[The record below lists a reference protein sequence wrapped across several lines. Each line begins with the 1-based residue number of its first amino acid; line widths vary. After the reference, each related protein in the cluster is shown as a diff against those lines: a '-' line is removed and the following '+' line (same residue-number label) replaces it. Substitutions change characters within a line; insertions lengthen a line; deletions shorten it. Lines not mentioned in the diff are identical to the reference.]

1 MPGIREGEIYM
12 KRIIVGLL
20 ALSLA
25 AFGGQAAKAD
35 RLEDILKK
43 GVVRIAVPLDVPPF
57 GSQNQAREAEGF
69 DVELAG
75 MVAKALGVNLELQQV
90 TGANRIPF
98 LLTDKVDIVISV
110 MGLTPERAKQI
121 MFTSPYA
128 DTNLSVF
135 GPKSADVKSAA
146 DIGSLK
152 VAAAKG
158 TTQEMA
164 LTAMAPKANIMR
176 TEDDATAAAAY
187 LSGQA
192 ELFATNNLIIP
203 DLQKRKPNKE
213 FEIKFVIR
221 RSPAHMGVRMGEMTL
236 VRWLDSFI
244 FFNTMNGELDRLHQK
259 WLGLPVAALPAPHA
273 CGRPHNHHI

>member
-1 MPGIREGEIYM
+1 M
-12 KRIIVGLL
+12 KRFIVGLL

-25 AFGGQAAKAD
+25 AFSGQAAKAD

-75 MVAKALGVNLELQQV
+75 MVAKALGVKLELQQV

-135 GPKSADVKSAA
+135 GPKSANVKSAA

-176 TEDDATAAAAY
+176 TEDDATAPAAY

-203 DLQKRKPNKE
+203 DLQKRNPSKE

-244 FFNTMNGELDRLHQK
+244 FFSTMNGELDRLHQK
-259 WLGLPVAALPAPHA
+259 WLGMPMQPMPSL
-273 CGRPHNHHI
+273 

>member
-1 MPGIREGEIYM
+1 M
-12 KRIIVGLL
+12 KRLIMGLL

-75 MVAKALGVNLELQQV
+75 MVAKALGVKLELQQV

-135 GPKSADVKSAA
+135 GPKSANVKSVA

-203 DLQKRKPNKE
+203 DLQKRNPSKE

-259 WLGLPVAALPAPHA
+259 WLGMPMQPMPSL
-273 CGRPHNHHI
+273 

>member
-1 MPGIREGEIYM
+1 M
-12 KRIIVGLL
+12 KRFIVGLL

-25 AFGGQAAKAD
+25 AFSGQAAKAD

-75 MVAKALGVNLELQQV
+75 MVAKALGVKLELQQV

-128 DTNLSVF
+128 ANVN
-135 GPKSADVKSAA
+135 SAA

-158 TTQEMA
+158 TTQELA
-164 LTAMAPKANIMR
+164 LSAMAPKANIMR

-203 DLQKRKPNKE
+203 DLQKRNPSKE

-221 RSPAHMGVRMGEMTL
+221 RSPAHMGMRMGEQNL

-259 WLGLPVAALPAPHA
+259 WLGMPMQPMPSL
-273 CGRPHNHHI
+273 

>member
-1 MPGIREGEIYM
+1 M
-12 KRIIVGLL
+12 KRFIVGLL

-35 RLEDILKK
+35 RLEDILTK

-75 MVAKALGVNLELQQV
+75 MVAKALGVKLELQQV

-135 GPKSADVKSAA
+135 GPKSANVKS
-146 DIGSLK
+146 
-152 VAAAKG
+152 
-158 TTQEMA
+158 
-164 LTAMAPKANIMR
+164 KANIMR

-203 DLQKRKPNKE
+203 DLQKRNPSKE

-221 RSPAHMGVRMGEMTL
+221 R
-236 VRWLDSFI
+236 
-244 FFNTMNGELDRLHQK
+244 
-259 WLGLPVAALPAPHA
+259 
-273 CGRPHNHHI
+273 

>member
-1 MPGIREGEIYM
+1 M

-25 AFGGQAAKAD
+25 AFSGQAAKAD

-75 MVAKALGVNLELQQV
+75 MVAKALGVKLELQQV

-135 GPKSADVKSAA
+135 GPKSANVKSAA

-203 DLQKRKPNKE
+203 DLQKRNPSKE

-221 RSPAHMGVRMGEMTL
+221 RSPAHMGVRMGELTL

-259 WLGLPVAALPAPHA
+259 WLGMPMQPMPSL
-273 CGRPHNHHI
+273 